1 MSGYILCQ
9 VKKAEKPFYIENI
22 STNIYSIEELCY
34 YLYNNLYLVDSSL
47 ISSKLC
53 AWLEEELELPKLAAK
68 LKPYI
73 GREAGLEEVLYPIFK
88 EINYLAY
95 EELKTLNGRIEAR
108 KREPEEIREKRKG
121 DALMENRMYVNALRV
136 YQKLLEHGGKE
147 ITGEMRERIL
157 HNQGCAYGYLFQM
170 DKALDCFWKAWKENH
185 SEKAMKVYL
194 LAYRSVHSEE
204 EYRKRQEELNRPGSE
219 KLCRSPGAAYRI
231 RRNRQDP
238 GGSYKR
244 ISQKYRLLKLFK
256 KSQQDLPG
264 FFFCIY
270 GFFLRQRTE
279 VIIQGLSDTGLFQ
292 IDTEKSIF
300 CGKKAEK
307 NGIVR

>member
-53 AWLEEELELPKLAAK
+53 TWLEEELELPKLAAK

-136 YQKLLEHGGKE
+136 YQKLLSMAGKKSPERCVKGSCIIRDAHTVTCSRWIKRWIAFGKHG
-147 ITGEMRERIL
+147 RRII
-157 HNQGCAYGYLFQM
+157 Q
-170 DKALDCFWKAWKENH
+170 
-185 SEKAMKVYL
+185 
-194 LAYRSVHSEE
+194 
-204 EYRKRQEELNRPGSE
+204 RKR
-219 KLCRSPGAAYRI
+219 
-231 RRNRQDP
+231 
-238 GGSYKR
+238 
-244 ISQKYRLLKLFK
+244 
-256 KSQQDLPG
+256 
-264 FFFCIY
+264 
-270 GFFLRQRTE
+270 
-279 VIIQGLSDTGLFQ
+279 
-292 IDTEKSIF
+292 
-300 CGKKAEK
+300 
-307 NGIVR
+307 